1 MFDHDKTTA
10 LILHAFLMNA
20 QKQNRKISKFHLGNV
35 RFGFFLLRIERRD
48 LHRNSQDLIRF
59 HEQDQIQNPRYEFG
73 KFQVVFCNEM
83 MEIVLLRDKTLDLDR
98 DRCGITR
105 RSMTTMAEFEVKSN
119 EREWGKRGV
128 CSLRVYSDL
137 ELE

>member
-1 MFDHDKTTA
+1 
-10 LILHAFLMNA
+10 
-20 QKQNRKISKFHLGNV
+20 
-35 RFGFFLLRIERRD
+35 
-48 LHRNSQDLIRF
+48 
-59 HEQDQIQNPRYEFG
+59 
-73 KFQVVFCNEM
+73 M